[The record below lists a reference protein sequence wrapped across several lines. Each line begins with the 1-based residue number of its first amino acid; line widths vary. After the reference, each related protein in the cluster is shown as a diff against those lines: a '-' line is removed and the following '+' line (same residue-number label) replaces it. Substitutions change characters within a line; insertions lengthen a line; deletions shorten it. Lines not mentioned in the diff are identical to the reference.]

1 MKICLAITVA
11 TTLTITASNA
21 WAAGELVLPEIL
33 SNPPQARSSFQAPH
47 PMVVAP
53 STVILRPAEIHP
65 PIAERAPS
73 SRRRSVVN
81 SLIDANKRPLLLET
95 IDRKNTENKP
105 TLADRTPQNALS
117 VGPTGTSQFP
127 NNDSLELFSAT
138 PNSSDAP
145 LLDDSAED
153 ASLTAQGVASP
164 DSLTANLTVSPAAE
178 SPSANAAPQQVRFD
192 SDVPQLQVAT
202 VGPDTMVVGK
212 ADRYVITLTNY
223 SDIPARDVS
232 IRCDVPD
239 WISVE
244 SHSVSAGEIQPQLGE
259 LVWQIPSLDKRG
271 THQLFLSL
279 TPRAAR
285 PFDLNVNVG
294 VKPKQGRRTISIQE
308 PALQVAIDGPEQITF
323 GEQHE
328 WNIVVANPGTGDAN
342 DVSLQLESGNRN
354 LGTVQL
360 DSIPAGAERTA
371 TLALSA
377 NETGVY
383 QLSAIANGALGL
395 SHQSDTE
402 VLVRR
407 GRLEVAVTG
416 ADFEYAGA
424 STPYTVVV
432 RNTGDAALQNV
443 EASLNLPTGIAYTGG
458 IEDAV
463 QSQDGVQW
471 TIGKMAVNEER
482 VFKAQVQITTGGVH
496 SVTAHATSA
505 DEQDR
510 SAATVTESL
519 TSADLRLEVF
529 DAPGPRPVG
538 QMDEYEIHVTNRGT
552 ATARDIRVV
561 AVCAPEVEPIDV
573 TGNAAIKSGQIFFRP
588 IAEMAPDYKMVFKV
602 RVKAKVPGTHALK
615 VIVNCYEP
623 ELRLAAEESASYF
636 DRGGKREVITRRQ
649 KPSGAN
655 SIQTTRKQRGVQ
667 PQR

>member
-1 MKICLAITVA
+1 MKTCIAIAVA
-11 TTLTITASNA
+11 TILTITTSNA
-21 WAAGELVLPEIL
+21 WAIGELDLPEIL
-33 SNPPQARSSFQAPH
+33 SNPPQARSSFLAPQ
-47 PMVVAP
+47 PMVIAP
-53 STVILRPAEIHP
+53 STVTLRPVEIKSP
-65 PIAERAPS
+65 TAKRAPS
-73 SRRRSVVN
+73 SSRRSVVEA
-81 SLIDANKRPLLLET
+81 LTEAAKRPLLPET
-95 IDRKNTENKP
+95 FDRKNTTGKP
-105 TLADRTPQNALS
+105 TLAERPNRDTFNF
-117 VGPTGTSQFP
+117 GPTGASQSP
-127 NNDSLELFSAT
+127 KNDGPELLSANTDSSVT
-138 PNSSDAP
+138 PP
-145 LLDDSAED
+145 LDQSEVDGSF
-153 ASLTAQGVASP
+153 TTQGVASP
-164 DSLTANLTVSPAAE
+164 DSLTAKLAASPATE
-178 SPSANAAPQQVRFD
+178 SPSANAAPRQVRFD

-232 IRCDVPD
+232 IRCDIPD

-244 SHSVSAGEIQPQLGE
+244 SHSVSAGEIQSGLAK
-259 LVWQIPSLDKRG
+259 LVWQIPSLVERG

-308 PALQVAIDGPEQITF
+308 PALQVAINGPEQITF

-402 VLVRR
+402 VLVKR

-458 IEDAV
+458 IEDAA
-463 QSQDGVQW
+463 QTQDGVQW

-505 DEQDR
+505 DQQDR

-602 RVKAKVPGTHALK
+602 RVKAKAPGTHALK

-623 ELRLAAEESASYF
+623 ELRLATEESASYF
-636 DRGGKREVITRRQ
+636 DRGGIREVITRRQ
-649 KPSGAN
+649 KPSAVN
-655 SIQTTRKQRGVQ
+655 NIQTTRKRSVQ